1 MGGNAPQEDEE
12 IQENPAE
19 QFGGEEIE
27 DEDKN
32 TWDIIVAYGGAL
44 GSDGQK
50 NQTVTKQISGANFE
64 NLDHLKEYMRK

>member
-1 MGGNAPQEDEE
+1 MKMQDCGIEINEDELIEMQMGGNTPQENEE

-32 TWDIIVAYGGAL
+32 TWDIIVAYGGAV
-44 GSDGQK
+44 GSDG
-50 NQTVTKQISGANFE
+50 
-64 NLDHLKEYMRK
+64 

>member
-1 MGGNAPQEDEE
+1 MQDCGIEINEDELIEMQMGGNTPQENEE

-32 TWDIIVAYGGAL
+32 TWDIIVAYGGAV
-44 GSDGQK
+44 GSDG
-50 NQTVTKQISGANFE
+50 
-64 NLDHLKEYMRK
+64 